1 MYLTDSSFI
10 VLTLSCRVQEKE
22 YADAISI
29 LYCGY
34 ATDTVPLF
42 QPLLCTNERKKK
54 TQFLSKRRRKPKP
67 RGTKGIRTIGN
78 ASKIKAS
85 A

>member
-1 MYLTDSSFI
+1 MVGYKE
-10 VLTLSCRVQEKE
+10 RV

-34 ATDTVPLF
+34 ATTSVPLF